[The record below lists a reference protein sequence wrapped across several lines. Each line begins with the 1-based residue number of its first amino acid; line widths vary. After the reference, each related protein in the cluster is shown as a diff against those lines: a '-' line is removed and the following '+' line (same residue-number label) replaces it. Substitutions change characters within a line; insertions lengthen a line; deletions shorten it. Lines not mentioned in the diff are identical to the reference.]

1 MKVTPTSLPGVLL
14 IEPDIYR
21 DGRGFFIE
29 RFNERRYHEAGI
41 EATFVQDN
49 HSHSRHGVLRG
60 LHFQRRHPQGK
71 LVWVIQGRVYDV
83 AVDVR
88 HGSPTFARWEG
99 VILDDTDCRQ
109 LYVPPGF
116 AHGFCVLSDS
126 AEFVYKCTTY
136 YDPQDEGGVTWSD
149 PMIGITWPITDPTLS
164 DRDRAYPPLA
174 ELGAAD
180 LPKYEC

>member
-1 MKVTPTSLPGVLL
+1 MKVTPTSLPGLLL
-14 IEPDIYR
+14 IQPHIYR
-21 DGRGFFIE
+21 DGRGFFVE
-29 RFNERRYHEAGI
+29 RFNERRYRDAGI
-41 EATFVQDN
+41 DTAFVQDN

-71 LVWVIQGRVYDV
+71 LVWVNHGRVYDV

-88 HGSPTFARWEG
+88 HGSPTFAQWEG
-99 VILDDTDCRQ
+99 VILDNTDCRQ
-109 LYVPPGF
+109 LYIPPGF

-136 YDPQDEGGVTWSD
+136 YDSQDEGGVTWND

-164 DRDRAYPPLA
+164 DRDRAYTSLA
-174 ELGAAD
+174 QLGAAE